1 MLEAASPLKTLSA
14 AEFAVLGLEQ
24 FAYIKAVTL
33 PDGKN
38 AIGVFAADGRPLAG
52 APDIETAQALV
63 RQNELE
69 PALVH

>member
-1 MLEAASPLKTLSA
+1 MLEASPLKTMSP
-14 AEFAVLGLEQ
+14 AEFASLGLEQ
-24 FAYIKAVTL
+24 VAYIRAVTL
-33 PDGKN
+33 PDGKH

-52 APDIETAQALV
+52 APNIEVAQAMV

>member
-1 MLEAASPLKTLSA
+1 MLDATPLRSLST
-14 AEFAVLGLEQ
+14 AEFAAFGVEQ
-24 FAYIKAVTL
+24 IAYIKPVTL
-33 PDGKN
+33 PDGKH

-52 APDIETAQALV
+52 APSIEIAQALV

>member
-1 MLEAASPLKTLSA
+1 MLEASPLRTLSP
-14 AEFAVLGLEQ
+14 AEFASLGLEQ
-24 FAYIKAVTL
+24 VAYIRPVTL
-33 PDGKN
+33 PDGKH

-52 APDIETAQALV
+52 APNVEVAQALV

>member
-1 MLEAASPLKTLSA
+1 MLEASPLKTLSP
-14 AEFAVLGLEQ
+14 AEFATLGLEQ
-24 FAYIKAVTL
+24 VAYIRPVTL
-33 PDGKN
+33 PDGKH

-52 APDIETAQALV
+52 APNVEVAQAMV

>member
-1 MLEAASPLKTLSA
+1 MLEASPLKTLSP
-14 AEFAVLGLEQ
+14 AEFAVLGLERV
-24 FAYIKAVTL
+24 AYIRPVTL
-33 PDGKN
+33 PDGKH

-52 APDIETAQALV
+52 APDVEVAQALV

>member
-1 MLEAASPLKTLSA
+1 MLEVSPLKTLSS

-24 FAYIKAVTL
+24 IAYIRPMTL
-33 PDGKN
+33 PDGKH
-38 AIGVFAADGRPLAG
+38 AVGVFAADGRPLAG
-52 APDIETAQALV
+52 APSVELAQLLV

>member
-1 MLEAASPLKTLSA
+1 MLEASPLKTLSS
-14 AEFAVLGLEQ
+14 AEFAVLGVEQ
-24 FAYIKAVTL
+24 MAYIRPITL
-33 PDGKN
+33 PDGKH

-52 APDIETAQALV
+52 APTIEVAQALV

>member
-1 MLEAASPLKTLSA
+1 MLATSSPLKTLST
-14 AEFAVLGLEQ
+14 AEFASLGLEQ
-24 FAYIKAVTL
+24 VAYIRPVTL
-33 PDGKN
+33 PDGKH

-52 APDIETAQALV
+52 APNIEVAQALV

>member
-1 MLEAASPLKTLSA
+1 MLEATPLKSLST
-14 AEFAVLGLEQ
+14 AEFAAFGLEQ
-24 FAYIKAVTL
+24 IAYIRPVTL
-33 PDGKN
+33 PDGKH

-52 APDIETAQALV
+52 APSIEVAQALV

>member
-1 MLEAASPLKTLSA
+1 MLEASPLKTLTS

-24 FAYIKAVTL
+24 IAYIRPVTL
-33 PDGKN
+33 PDGKH

-52 APDIETAQALV
+52 APSIEIAQALV